1 MCKLAYL
8 FDFILD
14 SFYELL
20 IKKFINK
27 ESTFDHKSCIYIV
40 LSEIEKYDHIYVEKL
55 KNDELFY
62 SIAFMK
68 KIMDISINRVNI
80 KFFINFAFLFALY
93 KLKCLKNNNYHKIE
107 EVKKFCNLNMYVS
120 EKDLQFLS
128 SHISDE
134 TVEFIET
141 YITLNFIF

>member
-1 MCKLAYL
+1 MSKLIYL

-14 SFYELL
+14 HFYELL
-20 IKKFINK
+20 IKKFIDRD
-27 ESTFDHKSCIYIV
+27 STFDHRNCIYTI
-40 LSEIEKYDHIYVEKL
+40 LMEIEKYDHICVEKL
-55 KNDELFY
+55 KDSDIIY
-62 SIAFMK
+62 SIDFMK
-68 KIMDISINRVNI
+68 KVVDIRTSKINI

-107 EVKKFCNLNMYVS
+107 EVNKYCNLNIYIS
-120 EKDLQFLS
+120 ENDLEFLS

-141 YITLNFIF
+141 YLTLSFVF